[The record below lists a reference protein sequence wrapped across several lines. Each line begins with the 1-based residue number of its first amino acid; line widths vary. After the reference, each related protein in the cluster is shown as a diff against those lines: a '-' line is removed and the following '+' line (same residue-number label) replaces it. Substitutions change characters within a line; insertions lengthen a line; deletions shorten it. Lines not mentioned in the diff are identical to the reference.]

1 MNTEFVK
8 LAIEDYNDL
17 IVNNE
22 KYKILVNTIA
32 RAIKPCSYRDDKITL
47 DDEAV
52 FAVYK
57 VIVPYVY
64 EQKVKEFAPK
74 EEAKKE

>member
-1 MNTEFVK
+1 MTTDFVK
-8 LAIEDYNDL
+8 ITIENYNDL

-22 KYKILVNTIA
+22 KYRILVNTIA

-57 VIVPYVY
+57 VLVPYVY
-64 EQKVKEFAPK
+64 DSKVKEFAPK
-74 EEAKKE
+74 GETEKE